1 MLGKLV
7 LSTCFHSSRNASLE
21 HSASPFQAVSHS
33 VPLDEAEDPTLDNRW
48 FSWPEL
54 EREEQRARDK
64 CHKAMRKARKA
75 AQAGAVLEMT
85 PVIVASTLDSRAWA
99 ISASIVI
106 TLFKSSWFTD
116 LTAFAHFHALLPFPR
131 LRRQVLVKGCNAC
144 GKRSATC
151 PSGVAIK

>member
-106 TLFKSSWFTD
+106 TLFKSSWFTE
-116 LTAFAHFHALLPFPR
+116 LTAFALSCAAPFSQTSSTGPGER
-131 LRRQVLVKGCNAC
+131 MQCLWKAFSDMSEWRGN
-144 GKRSATC
+144 
-151 PSGVAIK
+151 